1 MSGLDH
7 NPTDNHDP
15 QPNPNPRSNPNP
27 SPTPSPRPNPPGSPG
42 GGRPPGG
49 PGGERLAGR
58 ISRFDR
64 KYRVDRTLTHA
75 ITRVTGEALGPYQS
89 AVIRIGF
96 AGTWLLFLLR
106 EFPHREEMY
115 GPDGPWSWDLAQQLI
130 GSNHAFTALM
140 WADGQVW
147 FGIVYALALLSSALL
162 MLGWRTRTM
171 SVLFMIGVLSLQN
184 RSVFMGDGGDNV
196 IHLMAIYL
204 VLTRC
209 GQVWSLD
216 ERRERRQRR
225 ERRAR
230 DARARGARLGS
241 DTVGVVA
248 PGTVGAMAPDRV
260 GATGPDRVGAAG
272 PDRVGAAGPDRVGA
286 IGPDRVG
293 PALWTVLG
301 LALAAAT
308 LAGKIDG
315 GFLGGWRAVYWGLWA
330 IQGLWWLAGR
340 YARSVQPRIFLDV
353 VANLVHNAALF
364 VIMAEACLIYATAG
378 WYKIQGSRWQD
389 GTAVYY
395 PLHLDY
401 FSPWPAL
408 SDLLSA
414 SGTMVML
421 VTYGTVIV
429 QVAFPFTLFNR
440 RAKNVLLA
448 AMMTEHAVIAV
459 VLGLPFFSLAMIAA
473 DAVFLP
479 TSFLRRVGGRAAR
492 AREGLFSRIGPT
504 RTIPRPRK
512 EPPRTPETADHPP
525 VGFTA

>member
-1 MSGLDH
+1 MSDDESTPVSDQDSGPARDQDSGPAKDH
-7 NPTDNHDP
+7 DDAPVSDRPGTSVGAP
-15 QPNPNPRSNPNP
+15 E
-27 SPTPSPRPNPPGSPG
+27 PRPARNA
-42 GGRPPGG
+42 GR
-49 PGGERLAGR
+49 ERLAGR

-64 KYRVDRTLTHA
+64 THRLDRKLGHAVSRLT
-75 ITRVTGEALGPYQS
+75 GQALGPYQT

-106 EFPHREEMY
+106 EFPHRQEMY

-130 GSNHAFTALM
+130 ASNHAFTVLM
-140 WADGQVW
+140 WADSQVW
-147 FGIVYALALLSSALL
+147 FEIVFGFAVLSAALFT
-162 MLGWRTRTM
+162 LGWRTRTM
-171 SVLFMIGVLSLQN
+171 SVLFLLGVLSLQN
-184 RSVFMGDGGDNV
+184 RSIFMGDGGDNV
-196 IHLMAIYL
+196 IHLMALYL
-204 VLTRC
+204 VFTRC

-216 ERRERRQRR
+216 ARRERRTAAARPR
-225 ERRAR
+225 EG
-230 DARARGARLGS
+230 DEGQ
-241 DTVGVVA
+241 
-248 PGTVGAMAPDRV
+248 PDRV
-260 GATGPDRVGAAG
+260 GV
-272 PDRVGAAGPDRVGA
+272 V
-286 IGPDRVG
+286 
-293 PALWTVLG
+293 LWAVLG
-301 LALAAAT
+301 LALTAAT

-315 GFLGGWRAVYWGLWA
+315 GTLGGWRTIYWGLWA
-330 IQGLWWLAGR
+330 LQALWWLAGR
-340 YARSVQPRIFLDV
+340 YAARSDQPRIFLDV

-421 VTYGTVIV
+421 VTYGTVV
-429 QVAFPFTLFNR
+429 AQVAFPFTLFNR
-440 RAKNVLLA
+440 RVKNVLLA
-448 AMMTEHAVIAV
+448 IMMTEHAVIAV

-479 TSFLRRVGGRAAR
+479 TSFLRRLGGWAAR
-492 AREGLFSRIGPT
+492 VREWLLSRLSRLSRVLRVSRSGRLGRGLPGSRENSGEDNSGEDSSGDGSGGEAGEGG
-504 RTIPRPRK
+504 PRP
-512 EPPRTPETADHPP
+512 PEAADHPH